1 MISGA
6 VQYANE
12 RIQFIQPLLNLV
24 QFVSKLA
31 EMATS
36 CYAGETFTVLL
47 KILKIVSLLV
57 KQKEFSSRSRIKG

>member
-1 MISGA
+1 MKESSSTAIAQFGA
-6 VQYANE
+6 V
-12 RIQFIQPLLNLV
+12 R
-24 QFVSKLA
+24 SKLA

-57 KQKEFSSRSRIKG
+57 KQKEFSSRSRIKGLKNMLSNVQY